1 MEKIKFSLFGVKC
14 NSATQMY
21 ITYAAKGLTTPKTDS
36 ARWFFR
42 FLMLRILD
50 ILDKIS
56 MNSIVFRAPKDGN
69 FQENRRFFSTL
80 RACIFMTTGRILKSL
95 PIKRIY
101 ASRYVDLAWFHCAK
115 IKMWNI
121 LARFFAGTYRIFE
134 NQRLAPPYV

>member
-21 ITYAAKGLTTPKTDS
+21 ITYAEKGLTTPKTDS

-80 RACIFMTTGRILKSL
+80 RACISMTIGPILKSS
-95 PIKRIY
+95 PIKSIY
-101 ASRYVDLAWFHCAK
+101 ASRYVDLARFYSAK
-115 IKMWNI
+115 IKMQCI
-121 LARFFAGTYRIFE
+121 LAEFFAS
-134 NQRLAPPYV
+134 P